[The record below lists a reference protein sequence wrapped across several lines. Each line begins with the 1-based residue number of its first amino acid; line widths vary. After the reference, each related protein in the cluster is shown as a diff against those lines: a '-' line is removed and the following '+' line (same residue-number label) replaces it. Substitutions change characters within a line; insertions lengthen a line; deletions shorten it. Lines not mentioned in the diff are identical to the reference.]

1 MRKQN
6 DFDLYKIEKTNPRI
20 FKIKQL
26 IKKLLGEIFL
36 SHDFRTKDGKDLLIF
51 IDDILISKDARVAN
65 VFLTNFSNDTELDGE
80 EILSEIDNSLHK
92 IKKEFSSKIE
102 LRYTPKL
109 RFRFDSLREK
119 SFKIDQ
125 KINNLSKIK

>member
-26 IKKLLGEIFL
+26 IKKSLGEIFL

-51 IDDILISKDARVAN
+51 IDDIILSKDARVAN
-65 VFLTNFSNDTELDGE
+65 VFMTKF
-80 EILSEIDNSLHK
+80 
-92 IKKEFSSKIE
+92 
-102 LRYTPKL
+102 
-109 RFRFDSLREK
+109 
-119 SFKIDQ
+119 
-125 KINNLSKIK
+125 

>member
-1 MRKQN
+1 M
-6 DFDLYKIEKTNPRI
+6 
-20 FKIKQL
+20 
-26 IKKLLGEIFL
+26 

-51 IDDILISKDARVAN
+51 IDDIILSKDARVAN
-65 VFLTNFSNDTELDGE
+65 VFLTNFSNDTELNGE
-80 EILSEIDNSLHK
+80 EILSEIDNSLQK

-125 KINNLSKIK
+125 KINNLSKTK

>member
-26 IKKLLGEIFL
+26 IKKSLCEIFL

-51 IDDILISKDARVAN
+51 IDDIILSKDARVAN

-80 EILSEIDNSLHK
+80 EILSEIDNSLQK

-109 RFRFDSLREK
+109 RFKFDGLREK

-125 KINNLSKIK
+125 KINNLSKTK

>member
-26 IKKLLGEIFL
+26 IKKSLGEIFL
-36 SHDFRTKDGKDLLIF
+36 SHDFTTKDGKDLLIF
-51 IDDILISKDARVAN
+51 IDDIILSKDAKVAN
-65 VFLTNFSNDTELDGE
+65 VFLTNFSNDTELDAE
-80 EILSEIDNSLHK
+80 EILTEIDNSLQK

-125 KINNLSKIK
+125 KINNLSKTK

>member
-26 IKKLLGEIFL
+26 IKKSLGEIFL

-51 IDDILISKDARVAN
+51 IDDIILSKDARVAN
-65 VFLTNFSNDTELDGE
+65 VFLTNFSNDTELNGE
-80 EILSEIDNSLHK
+80 EILSEIDNSLQK

-125 KINNLSKIK
+125 KINNLSKTK

>member
-26 IKKLLGEIFL
+26 IKKSLGEIFL

-51 IDDILISKDARVAN
+51 IDDIILSKDARVAN

-80 EILSEIDNSLHK
+80 EILSEIDNSLQK

-125 KINNLSKIK
+125 KINNLSKTK